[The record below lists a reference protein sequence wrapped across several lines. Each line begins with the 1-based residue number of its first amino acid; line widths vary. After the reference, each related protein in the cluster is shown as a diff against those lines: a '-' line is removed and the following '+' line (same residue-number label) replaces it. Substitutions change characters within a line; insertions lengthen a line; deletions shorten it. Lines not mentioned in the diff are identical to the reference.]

1 MQTPIETLDMDVRM
15 YNTVKREGIQTVE
28 QLLGRMYQPEGI
40 KHFSTRFQRD
50 IERVLKQ
57 KGMVA
62 YIRGE
67 YAAAEDLYSTPLTW
81 EQLHAMC
88 GKLVAIETSIGPG
101 IPNRYRVCWVYA
113 FNDADDRVQIQY
125 SNDFAA
131 AAPISNFYALKD
143 FPPPE
148 PPRQAAPT
156 LAETAG
162 AAPEIQGA
170 EIVPQEAAP
179 LADDT
184 ASAWTLHRRIM
195 ANISTLVQS
204 LAQMCQ
210 DIKKMRDTKLYKAMG
225 YDTFEAYTE
234 REIGIKRRQAY
245 TYVQIA
251 ERLPEDFVRD
261 TAQIGVQKLA
271 LLASITADQREVITE
286 DINLTETTVK
296 QLKAKIAEIT
306 HTDTDTGT
314 HTGTDTAQ
322 AQHSTHTDTGTD
334 TQTAQKQAPSAENHV
349 EDVEST
355 TVKALQEQIAQ
366 IKKQAEE
373 AEREKEKFYK
383 MLQSKNT
390 EWINA
395 KNEVTSLTVQ
405 VGELKQQVEELK
417 SRPAEV
423 PCLAQ
428 AQSAENPVE
437 DVETGGKEFE
447 RLLQNVE
454 NALDDICIFLE
465 DSEKGTKEMNQKLWR
480 MLIDYAGSLES

>member
-28 QLLGRMYQPEGI
+28 QLLGRMYQPDGI
-40 KHFSTRFQRD
+40 RHFSTRFQRD

-88 GKLVAIETSIGPG
+88 GKLVAIETFAQGGTPS
-101 IPNRYRVCWVYA
+101 RYRVCWVYA
-113 FNDADDRVQIQY
+113 FTDDDDRVQVQY
-125 SNDFAA
+125 SNDYATA
-131 AAPISNFYALKD
+131 TPASHFYALKD
-143 FPPPE
+143 FPLPE
-148 PPRQAAPT
+148 TPRQASPT

-162 AAPEIQGA
+162 AAPEIHGA
-170 EIVPQEAAP
+170 EIVSQEAAP

-195 ANISTLVQS
+195 ANISTLAQS

-271 LLASITADQREVITE
+271 LLASITADQREAITE
-286 DINLTETTVK
+286 DTDLTETTVK

-306 HTDTDTGT
+306 PKPAPEIPGQMAFVPDTGTETRT

-322 AQHSTHTDTGTD
+322 TQTQTQHSTHTDTGTD
-334 TQTAQKQAPSAENHV
+334 TQTAQKQVDHAENHV
-349 EDVEST
+349 ESVESG
-355 TVKALQEQIAQ
+355 L
-366 IKKQAEE
+366 
-373 AEREKEKFYK
+373 
-383 MLQSKNT
+383 
-390 EWINA
+390 
-395 KNEVTSLTVQ
+395 
-405 VGELKQQVEELK
+405 
-417 SRPAEV
+417 
-423 PCLAQ
+423 
-428 AQSAENPVE
+428 
-437 DVETGGKEFE
+437 DEFE
-447 RLLQNVE
+447 HLLQNVE
-454 NALDDICIFLE
+454 NALDDIFVFLDE
-465 DSEKGTKEMNQKLWR
+465 SVKDTEEMSHKLWR
-480 MLIDYAGSLES
+480 MLIDYAGALES

>member
-15 YNTVKREGIQTVE
+15 YNQIKRERIDTVE

-57 KGMVA
+57 KCMVA

-113 FNDADDRVQIQY
+113 FNEADDRVQIQY

-162 AAPEIQGA
+162 AAPEIQEA

-195 ANISTLVQS
+195 ANISALAQS

-271 LLASITADQREVITE
+271 LLASITADQREAITE
-286 DINLTETTVK
+286 DTNLTETTVK
-296 QLKAKIAEIT
+296 QLKAKIAEIAPKPDTGTETRT

-314 HTGTDTAQ
+314 QTDTAQ
-322 AQHSTHTDTGTD
+322 TQTQHSTHTD
-334 TQTAQKQAPSAENHV
+334 TQTAQKQTICAENHV
-349 EDVEST
+349 ECVESG
-355 TVKALQEQIAQ
+355 L
-366 IKKQAEE
+366 
-373 AEREKEKFYK
+373 
-383 MLQSKNT
+383 
-390 EWINA
+390 
-395 KNEVTSLTVQ
+395 
-405 VGELKQQVEELK
+405 
-417 SRPAEV
+417 
-423 PCLAQ
+423 
-428 AQSAENPVE
+428 
-437 DVETGGKEFE
+437 DEFE
-447 RLLQNVE
+447 QLLQNVE
-454 NALDDICIFLE
+454 NALDDIFVFLDE
-465 DSEKGTKEMNQKLWR
+465 SVKDTEEMSHKLWR
-480 MLIDYAGSLES
+480 MLIDYAGALEL

>member
-28 QLLGRMYQPEGI
+28 QLLGRMYQPDGI
-40 KHFSTRFQRD
+40 RHFSTRFQRD

-81 EQLHAMC
+81 EQLHAMR

-148 PPRQAAPT
+148 AAPT
-156 LAETAG
+156 LADTAG
-162 AAPEIQGA
+162 AAPEIQEA

-195 ANISTLVQS
+195 ANISTLAQS

-271 LLASITADQREVITE
+271 LLASITADQREAITE
-286 DINLTETTVK
+286 DTDLTETTVK
-296 QLKAKIAEIT
+296 QLKAKIAEIVPKPEPEIPGQMAFVPDIGTET

-314 HTGTDTAQ
+314 QTDTAQ
-322 AQHSTHTDTGTD
+322 TQTQHSTHTD
-334 TQTAQKQAPSAENHV
+334 TQTAQKQTICAENHV
-349 EDVEST
+349 ECVESG
-355 TVKALQEQIAQ
+355 L
-366 IKKQAEE
+366 
-373 AEREKEKFYK
+373 
-383 MLQSKNT
+383 
-390 EWINA
+390 
-395 KNEVTSLTVQ
+395 
-405 VGELKQQVEELK
+405 
-417 SRPAEV
+417 
-423 PCLAQ
+423 
-428 AQSAENPVE
+428 
-437 DVETGGKEFE
+437 DEFE
-447 RLLQNVE
+447 HLLQNVE
-454 NALDDICIFLE
+454 NALDDIFVFLDE
-465 DSEKGTKEMNQKLWR
+465 SVKDTEEMSHKLWR
-480 MLIDYAGSLES
+480 MLIDYAGALE

>member
-50 IERVLKQ
+50 IERILKQ

-162 AAPEIQGA
+162 AAPEIQEA
-170 EIVPQEAAP
+170 EIVPQKAAP

-195 ANISTLVQS
+195 ANISALAQS

-271 LLASITADQREVITE
+271 LLASITADQREAITE
-286 DINLTETTVK
+286 DTDLTETTVK
-296 QLKAKIAEIT
+296 QLKAKIAEIAPKPEPRIPGQMAFVPVSGTETRT
-306 HTDTDTGT
+306 HTDTGTGT
-314 HTGTDTAQ
+314 QTDTAQ
-322 AQHSTHTDTGTD
+322 AQTQHSTHTDTGTD
-334 TQTAQKQAPSAENHV
+334 TQTAQKQPFHAEKS
-349 EDVEST
+349 VES
-355 TVKALQEQIAQ
+355 
-366 IKKQAEE
+366 
-373 AEREKEKFYK
+373 
-383 MLQSKNT
+383 
-390 EWINA
+390 
-395 KNEVTSLTVQ
+395 
-405 VGELKQQVEELK
+405 VGSVEEEFQQYLK
-417 SRPAEV
+417 A
-423 PCLAQ
+423 
-428 AQSAENPVE
+428 
-437 DVETGGKEFE
+437 
-447 RLLQNVE
+447 VE

>member
-50 IERVLKQ
+50 IERILKQ

-62 YIRGE
+62 YTRGE
-67 YAAAEDLYSTPLTW
+67 YAAAKDVYSTPLTW

-88 GKLVAIETSIGPG
+88 GKLVAVETFAPG
-101 IPNRYRVCWVYA
+101 GTPSRYRVCWVYA
-113 FNDADDRVQIQY
+113 FNDADDLVQIQY
-125 SNDFAA
+125 SNEYAA
-131 AAPISNFYALKD
+131 ATPSSNFYALKD
-143 FPPPE
+143 FPLPE

-162 AAPEIQGA
+162 AAPEIHGA

-184 ASAWTLHRRIM
+184 ASAWKLHRRIM
-195 ANISTLVQS
+195 ANISTLAQS

-271 LLASITADQREVITE
+271 LLASITADQREAIT
-286 DINLTETTVK
+286 DDTNLTETTVK
-296 QLKAKIAEIT
+296 QLKAKIAEIVPKPEPEITGQMAFVPDIGTETRT
-306 HTDTDTGT
+306 H
-314 HTGTDTAQ
+314 TDTAQ
-322 AQHSTHTDTGTD
+322 AQTQAQTQHSTHTDTD
-334 TQTAQKQAPSAENHV
+334 TQTAQKQAVFAENHV
-349 EDVEST
+349 ECVESG
-355 TVKALQEQIAQ
+355 L
-366 IKKQAEE
+366 
-373 AEREKEKFYK
+373 
-383 MLQSKNT
+383 
-390 EWINA
+390 
-395 KNEVTSLTVQ
+395 
-405 VGELKQQVEELK
+405 
-417 SRPAEV
+417 
-423 PCLAQ
+423 
-428 AQSAENPVE
+428 
-437 DVETGGKEFE
+437 DEFE
-447 RLLQNVE
+447 QLLQNVE
-454 NALDDICIFLE
+454 NALDDIFVFLDE
-465 DSEKGTKEMNQKLWR
+465 SVKDTEEMSHKLWR
-480 MLIDYAGSLES
+480 MLIDYAGAIET